1 MAKTF
6 RQALAEQCP
15 LMLPSAHDALTA
27 KLIEASGLYQAFQ
40 IGGFALDASAEAV
53 PDIGVR
59 GFDAQFPLVQSIMQA
74 SSLPVLVDADTGG
87 DVKAITRVVQR
98 YEAIGVGAIFIE
110 DQKPPK
116 KCGHMTPNAVIDV
129 PEMLGKL
136 RAAMAAKRS
145 PDFMVIARTDAIATL
160 GVDEAIRRA
169 GWYADVADGVY
180 VEGIESREDA
190 ERIGAGLQLRHCP
203 LATSILEG
211 GGKTPFLTPDDWAAL
226 GFDMLLFPTTIL
238 FQVATATRSALARLS
253 HGQPMPEAAGYN
265 LERFEDLLGLPEWK
279 RIEETFGSG
288 EAA

>member
-1 MAKTF
+1 VTTF
-6 RQALAEQCP
+6 VHALKQQCP
-15 LMLPSAHDALTA
+15 LLLPVAHDALTA
-27 KLIEASGLYQAFQ
+27 RLIETSGLYHAFQ
-40 IGGFALDASAEAV
+40 IGGFALDAAAEAV
-53 PDIGVR
+53 PDVGLR
-59 GFDAQFPLVQSIMQA
+59 GFDAQFPLVQSIIRA

-87 DVKAITRVVQR
+87 DAKMITRVVQH
-98 YEAIGVGAIFIE
+98 YEGIGVGAMFIE

-169 GWYADVADGVY
+169 AWYADVADGVY
-180 VEGIESREDA
+180 VEGISSREDA
-190 ERIGAGLQLRHCP
+190 GRIGAGLQLRHCP

-211 GGKTPFLTPDDWAAL
+211 GGKTPFLSPDDWAAL

-253 HGQPMPEAAGYN
+253 HGQPMPEAAGYT

-279 RIEETFGSG
+279 RIEETFGG
-288 EAA
+288 GKA